1 MPGHYKDEGIVLKAI
16 KLGEAD
22 RIVTFFTRHHGKVAA
37 VAKGIRKT
45 KSRFGGRLEPFTRVD
60 LMLYR
65 GRSLDTI
72 TSVDIVE
79 SFKGV
84 RDHYETLTAAAS
96 LAELVDK
103 VTPDRERALPVYA
116 LLVSGLEALAAGE
129 STTVVPA
136 FYVKLLSVSGY
147 HPQLRVCAGCG
158 SHDALA
164 GFSAP
169 LGGVICESC
178 LNEEE
183 DAVGLSSDRIATLN
197 RLLGSELGQ
206 PGGLDE
212 TIQLTRLLRR
222 YAEYHL
228 ERPMRSLEASGSEPR
243 MRRHVGSVPA
253 PSPQAALSLDEP
265 DPAAPSGAR

>member
-1 MPGHYKDEGIVLKAI
+1 MPGNYKDEGVVLKAI

-22 RIVTFFTRHHGKVAA
+22 RIVTFFTRYNGKVQA

-72 TSVDIVE
+72 TAVDIVE
-79 SFKGV
+79 SFKDV
-84 RDHYETLTAAAS
+84 RNGYESLTAAAS

-116 LLVSGLEALAAGE
+116 LLVAALRALAAGD
-129 STTVVPA
+129 TNTVVPG
-136 FYVKLLSVSGY
+136 FYVKLLSISGY
-147 HPQLRVCAGCG
+147 HPQLRACAGCG
-158 SHDALA
+158 SHADLA

-178 LNEEE
+178 LHEEE
-183 DAVGLSSDRIATLN
+183 DAVSLGAERIALLN
-197 RLLGSELGQ
+197 RLLAADLGH
-206 PGGLDE
+206 PGGVEE

-228 ERPMRSLEASGSEPR
+228 ERPLRSLEAEQPG
-243 MRRHVGSVPA
+243 
-253 PSPQAALSLDEP
+253 AATLF
-265 DPAAPSGAR
+265 GTR

>member
-1 MPGHYKDEGIVLKAI
+1 MPGNYKDEGIVLKAI

-22 RIVTFFTRHHGKVAA
+22 RIITFFTRYNGKVQA

-72 TSVDIVE
+72 TAVDIVE

-116 LLVSGLEALAAGE
+116 LLVSGLKALVGGE
-129 STTVVPA
+129 PAMVVPG
-136 FYVKLLSVSGY
+136 FFVKLLSISGY

-158 SHDALA
+158 SQNSLA

-178 LNEEE
+178 LHEEE
-183 DAVGLSSDRIATLN
+183 DAVGLPAGQIATLN

-206 PGGLDE
+206 PGGLGE

-228 ERPMRSLEASGSEPR
+228 ERPLRSLEASDST
-243 MRRHVGSVPA
+243 
-253 PSPQAALSLDEP
+253 
-265 DPAAPSGAR
+265 APSGAR

>member
-22 RIVTFFTRHHGKVAA
+22 RIITFYTRYNGKVRA

-65 GRSLDTI
+65 GRSLYTV

-79 SFKGV
+79 SFKDV
-84 RDHYETLTAAAS
+84 RDHYETLTAAAA

-103 VTPDRERALPVYA
+103 VTPERERALPVYA
-116 LLVSGLEALAAGE
+116 LLVSGLQALNGGL
-129 STTVVPA
+129 STTVVPG
-136 FYVKLLSVSGY
+136 FYVKLLSISGY
-147 HPQLRVCAGCG
+147 HPQLRACAGCG
-158 SHDALA
+158 STDNLA

-183 DAVGLSSDRIATLN
+183 DAVALPVDRIATLN
-197 RLLGSELGQ
+197 RLLASDLGQ

-212 TIQLTRLLRR
+212 TIQLSRLLRR

-228 ERPMRSLEASGSEPR
+228 ERPLRSLEMSGGQPR
-243 MRRHVGSVPA
+243 ALRRVRPVDS
-253 PSPQAALSLDEP
+253 
-265 DPAAPSGAR
+265 DPAAPFGAR